1 MLGAQGI
8 FGGPGTEPGSR
19 PGLQARERTGPL
31 DELHGHRER
40 ELRGAA
46 RQGPGGPVG
55 APLTGIAKA
64 YFRPGLRFGNLRL
77 GPGTYRFQIV
87 LTALTNPARTTALT
101 SPTFRIG
108 TPARLGHGTSHA
120 RPAALQGPPAREARL
135 RQALS
140 APLTR
145 RTGVR

>member
-1 MLGAQGI
+1 MEAYHLGARRSGHLWRPRDGAR
-8 FGGPGTEPGSR
+8 FA

-77 GPGTYRFQIV
+77 GPGTYRFQID
-87 LTALTNPARTTALT
+87 LAALTNPARTTTLT

-108 TPARLGHGTSHA
+108 TPARAGRGGSHA
-120 RPAALQGPPAREARL
+120 RPAPRYCKGHRHGKHRCG
-135 RQALS
+135 
-140 APLTR
+140 R
-145 RTGVR
+145 R